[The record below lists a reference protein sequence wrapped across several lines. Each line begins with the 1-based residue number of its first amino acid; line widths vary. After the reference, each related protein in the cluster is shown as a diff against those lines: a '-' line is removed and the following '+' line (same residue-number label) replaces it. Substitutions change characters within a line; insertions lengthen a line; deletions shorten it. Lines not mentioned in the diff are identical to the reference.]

1 MEITLHAATRF
12 VQRVWKKEH
21 YNFTDIKRAKKLLQ
35 KLFTNL
41 VTHRHYVP
49 LPNIK
54 GYIGV
59 IKDNVLVTILQKDSQ
74 WRKKQKSLLS

>member
-1 MEITLHAATRF
+1 MEITLHAAKRF
-12 VQRVWKKEH
+12 VQRVLKKEH

-49 LPNIK
+49 MPNCK
-54 GYIGV
+54 GYVGV
-59 IKDNVLVTILQKDSQ
+59 IQNNVLVTILQKDSQ
-74 WRKKQKSLLS
+74 WRKKQKSFFS